1 MDISILEDLNFDVQV
16 EWWVKP
22 SMSFLPQQPSERHLE
37 TIKFNQQGESSHAS
51 LSLILLCPA
60 SQVCGAFSRRV
71 LRTTCRGKPT
81 WKWSVLFCSPLV
93 PPWPMIHREVL
104 GFAIFIYKHMSSRSV
119 IVYHAGCFLS
129 SSFLK
134 YIILSF
140 NFGEFPA
147 WLWCILIT
155 FSLPPISQLLLS
167 PPPLPNYLTN
177 SCPHMYPTES
187 SLWSAYVHSMWLSTE
202 RQLIYQ
208 EPHL

>member
-1 MDISILEDLNFDVQV
+1 MDISILEDWNFDVQV

-37 TIKFNQQGESSHAS
+37 TIKFDQQGESSYAS

-71 LRTTCRGKPT
+71 LRTTCRGKQT
-81 WKWSVLFCSPLV
+81 WKWSVLFCSPLA
-93 PPWPMIHREVL
+93 PPWPIIHREVL
-104 GFAIFIYKHMSSRSV
+104 DFAIFIYKLKSSRSV

-147 WLWCILIT
+147 WLWWILIT

-167 PPPLPNYLTN
+167 PPPLPTISQIHVLICT
-177 SCPHMYPTES
+177 PTES

-208 EPHL
+208 ERHL